1 MRKYSILLFIVFSCN
16 INQEN
21 FELSGNINGLEN
33 GVVYLIESNSGEK
46 EIILDS
52 TRLNNSSSFLLKG
65 YIKEPQILKIRIE
78 EVGRRNIRFVGS
90 NTNEIEFFAEIGKME
105 LNTSYKRLQFDAQF
119 SGSRHQENLDKFNSY
134 LTRFE
139 EEDLDLLVWQLSPRT
154 KDNEIDSISILR
166 ENNDKRKI
174 LFIINYITNNSKEV
188 ISPYLALKYSQ
199 DIQPEYLAKIYKSY
213 NKEIAESKYGIE
225 LSKIINK

>member
-33 GVVYLIESNSGEK
+33 GVIYLIESSSIEQ

-52 TRLNNSSSFLLKG
+52 TTVDNSSSFLLKG
-65 YIKEPQILKIRIE
+65 YIKEPQILKIRLGE
-78 EVGRRNIRFVGS
+78 S
-90 NTNEIEFFAEIGKME
+90 NTNEIEFFAEIGEMK
-105 LNTSYKRLQFDAQF
+105 LNTSNKRFQFDAQF

-134 LTRFE
+134 LMKFE
-139 EEDLDLLVWQLSPRT
+139 EEDIDLLETQIQESI
-154 KDNEIDSISILR
+154 KGNEKKIDSISILR

-174 LFIINYITNNSKEV
+174 LFVINYITNNNKEI
-188 ISPYLALKYSQ
+188 ISPYLALKYNQ
-199 DIQPEYLAKIYKSY
+199 DIQLEYLTKIYKSY
-213 NKEIAESKYGIE
+213 SKEISDSKYGIE
-225 LSKIINK
+225 LNKIINK